1 MTAGSVIFKTCLP
14 RCSFI
19 AITTHRK
26 KGESIE
32 KQLWEIILTRPGSCI
47 HHFTHILLEDLGLR
61 QHIFIKKSAKI
72 QHDYTHIHPDTMGER
87 ETGLW

>member
-1 MTAGSVIFKTCLP
+1 MTTGSVIFKTCLP
-14 RCSFI
+14 QSSFI

-26 KGESIE
+26 KGDSIE
-32 KQLWEIILTRPGSCI
+32 KQLWEII
-47 HHFTHILLEDLGLR
+47 FDQAHILLEDLGGLR

-72 QHDYTHIHPDTMGER
+72 QHDYTHVHPDTMGER